1 MSRLSV
7 VSADKVNSTTEQ
19 LMKEFTQ
26 RIVANPPGVCPVDM
40 QLAFLKVC
48 HAQTCGKCVPCRIG
62 LGQLEELLEKVLN
75 NEATMDTLSRQQKTS
90 RTLLTVPSVLNP
102 HVWCWQVWK
111 VSKKIIFP
119 ILQSTDVWDRSNSQ
133 SRA

>member
-40 QLAFLKVC
+40 QLAF
-48 HAQTCGKCVPCRIG
+48 
-62 LGQLEELLEKVLN
+62 
-75 NEATMDTLSRQQKTS
+75 
-90 RTLLTVPSVLNP
+90 
-102 HVWCWQVWK
+102 
-111 VSKKIIFP
+111 
-119 ILQSTDVWDRSNSQ
+119 
-133 SRA
+133 

>member
-40 QLAFLKVC
+40 QLGILKSMSC
-48 HAQTCGKCVPCRIG
+48 TDMWKMCSMSHR
-62 LGQLEELLEKVLN
+62 
-75 NEATMDTLSRQQKTS
+75 SW
-90 RTLLTVPSVLNP
+90 TVRGAS
-102 HVWCWQVWK
+102 
-111 VSKKIIFP
+111 
-119 ILQSTDVWDRSNSQ
+119 
-133 SRA
+133 